1 MPILNYVKDS
11 VLILDNLATNKSVG
25 MACENLIRY
34 ISQYGNAYGFLFV
47 DDTDHT
53 VYSGIMPAIK
63 DKTHTV
69 DVDGTLVEPLIP
81 YIKNT
86 MNNLNTPNGLLYT
99 SPIPQTVFNK
109 KIYPL
114 RHIMGRNRLIGIY
127 RRDDDDLTIVPIMLV
142 EEDSMIDS
150 EIVGE
155 TNDSEK
161 KSV

>member
-34 ISQYGNAYGFLFV
+34 ISQYGNTYGFIFV

-53 VYSGIMPAIK
+53 VYSGIMPAIT
-63 DKTHTV
+63 DPTHTV
-69 DVDGTLVEPLIP
+69 DIDASLVEHIVP

-86 MNNLNTPNGLLYT
+86 MDNLNTPNGLLYT
-99 SPIPQTVFNK
+99 APIPQTVFNK

-114 RHIMGRNRLIGIY
+114 RRIMGRNRLIGIY
-127 RRDDDDLTIVPIMLV
+127 RRDDDALTIVPIMV
-142 EEDSMIDS
+142 AEEDSMIDS
-150 EIVGE
+150 EKVGE
-155 TNDSEK
+155 THDSEK